1 MELAARAEN
10 TGGQF
15 YASKGRKFPA
25 KYNEMLLQ
33 W

>member
-1 MELAARAEN
+1 MARREKPP
-10 TGGQF
+10 GVQF